1 MSCKAYNRSLIDAAT
16 SGALSP
22 ALRGHLAECEACHA
36 AFAQVQSLYAA
47 IDSGLRAAANPE
59 IPSTLLPRVR
69 VALNNEP
76 LPHANFQ
83 KWVFV
88 GAILVC
94 TLAAAI
100 TLQFRHREAPSPT
113 KVAIAESP
121 ALPSPRLNEPHPSAL
136 AAGNSIQQPDK
147 AGATGRIPA
156 RVAAPLAAEVLVPDE
171 ERAAFEKFLAR
182 EQSPSTNSSA
192 AALLVPEAPKELVP
206 LPAVEIASLKV
217 LPLNGEEENQGEF

>member
-1 MSCKAYNRSLIDAAT
+1 MFCEAYNRSLVDAAA

-36 AFAQVQSLYAA
+36 AFTQEQSLYAA

-76 LPHANFQ
+76 LSHAHFQ
-83 KWVFV
+83 KWVFA
-88 GAILVC
+88 GAILAC
-94 TLAAAI
+94 TLVAATI
-100 TLQFRHREAPSPT
+100 LRLRHHEAPGPT
-113 KVAIAESP
+113 KVAIAQSR
-121 ALPSPRLNEPHPSAL
+121 ALPWPRLNEAHPFAP
-136 AAGNSIQQPDK
+136 AAGNSIQQPNK
-147 AGATGRIPA
+147 AEATRRIPA
-156 RVAAPLAAEVLVPDE
+156 DGATALTAEVLVPDE

-182 EQSPSTNSSA
+182 EQSPSANSSA
-192 AALLVPEAPKELVP
+192 AIWLVPEAPKELVP

-217 LPLNGEEENQGEF
+217 LPLNGEDGSQGEF